1 MTTVCQWIG
10 YCFCRQDHPIK
21 GKKKDL
27 PLPAKKL
34 KATNQVYDA
43 VIVWKETPTKQTKGT
58 AFEVILE
65 PASTKAPLRPV
76 SPPKER
82 TLSAENIERKLKEAE
97 NRRQS
102 LEAQK
107 LERIAR
113 KEQIDAAQQKVVER
127 NVEFSKHAER
137 RHLQRMESM
146 EENKNKQLNE
156 LQERLRDHGKR
167 VEAVRATG
175 EEYRTQL
182 KERISEK
189 MEKSQMARE
198 NNIKNILEKIAEH
211 ESHMKEVQE
220 ASSQM
225 TKQTEQKMINKME
238 SALKNREVM
247 LQSLQDRLKEHGQRI
262 EEVRRNKQ
270 NLSMT
275 DS

>member
-1 MTTVCQWIG
+1 MTTEI
-10 YCFCRQDHPIK
+10 PIK
-21 GKKKDL
+21 
-27 PLPAKKL
+27 
-34 KATNQVYDA
+34 
-43 VIVWKETPTKQTKGT
+43 QTTRGT

-65 PASTKAPLRPV
+65 PASTRSPLRPL

-102 LEAQK
+102 LEAEK

-113 KEQIDAAQQKVVER
+113 KQLIDSAQQKVVER

-156 LQERLRDHGKR
+156 LQDRLRDHGKR

-175 EEYRTQL
+175 EEYRAQL
-182 KERISEK
+182 KERINEK
-189 MEKSQMARE
+189 MEKYQQTRE

-211 ESHMKEVQE
+211 ETHMKEVQS
-220 ASSQM
+220 ASSNM
-225 TKQTEQKMINKME
+225 TKETEQKSINKME
-238 SALKNREVM
+238 TALKNRDVI
-247 LQSLQDRLKEHGQRI
+247 LQSITDRLKEHGQRI
-262 EEVRRNKQ
+262 EEVRRNKLNQ
-270 NLSMT
+270 SSSQTELA